1 MLVKNWM
8 TENPVTVEP
17 NTSMQD
23 AIQLMGQYQ
32 IRILPVMKNA
42 KIVGVVTDND
52 IKRASASDATSL
64 EVHEILYL
72 LSKLK
77 IKDIMNKKP
86 LLVTLDATIDEA
98 AETMALHKI
107 NGVPVVDSQDRL
119 VGVITQTDIS
129 KALISLTGSKQKGL
143 QFAFLIE
150 DRPGSIKELTDI
162 IRDFGGR
169 LFSILTSY
177 DRVPEGYR
185 NLYVRAFAIK
195 RERLTDLKTKLA
207 QRAKLLY
214 LIDHRENKREIY

>member
-8 TENPVTVEP
+8 TENPVTVKP

-107 NGVPVVDSQDRL
+107 NGVPVVDFQDRL

-177 DRVPEGYR
+177 DRVPDGYR

-195 RERLTDLKTKLA
+195 RERLTDLKNKLA